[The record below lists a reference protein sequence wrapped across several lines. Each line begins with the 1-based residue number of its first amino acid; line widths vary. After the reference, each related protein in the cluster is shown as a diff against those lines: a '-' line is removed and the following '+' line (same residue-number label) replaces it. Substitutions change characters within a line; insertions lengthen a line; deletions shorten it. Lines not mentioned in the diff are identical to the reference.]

1 MTNSD
6 FTSEFDNTDT
16 ENLKKKG
23 NFASDYDIDCKRHYR
38 FEAGQ
43 NNSSGTISY
52 RVLTNHGSSHGFY
65 KKGKLEN
72 NILTATGT
80 SAEFLGENIERERE
94 AAQEAFIPAKLV
106 RCKNGDVMFDVLK
119 GDFIV
124 EADNI
129 ILKARGDRKTSDGVL
144 RIEASKAIRIDADDV
159 RINSD
164 TLSILATDKFSIQAK
179 VFGGIIAGTL
189 NLVSQSDFGASVQLD
204 TYQEL
209 KKLLEMERGT

>member
-1 MTNSD
+1 MTFSNSK
-6 FTSEFDNTDT
+6 NTDT
-16 ENLKKKG
+16 EELKKKG

-80 SAEFLGENIERERE
+80 SAEFLGENIERPRE
-94 AAQEAFIPAKLV
+94 SAQESFIPAKLV
-106 RCKNGDVMFDVLK
+106 HCKNGDVMFDIEQ

-124 EADNI
+124 NADNI
-129 ILKARGDRKTSDGVL
+129 ILKAKGDRKTSDGDI
-144 RIEASKAIRIDADDV
+144 RIEAQKAIRIDADDI
-159 RINSD
+159 RMTADNLNMFAS
-164 TLSILATDKFSIQAK
+164 DKFSLQGK

-189 NLVSQSDFGASVQLD
+189 NLVSQSDFGASVQLES
-204 TYQEL
+204 YLEL
-209 KKLLEMERGT
+209 KKLLEMKRGT

>member
-6 FTSEFDNTDT
+6 FQTDT
-16 ENLKKKG
+16 EELKKKG

-65 KKGKLEN
+65 KKGQLEN

-129 ILKARGDRKTSDGVL
+129 ILKARGDRKTSDGDI

-164 TLSILATDKFSIQAK
+164 TLSP
-179 VFGGIIAGTL
+179 TL
-189 NLVSQSDFGASVQLD
+189 
-204 TYQEL
+204 
-209 KKLLEMERGT
+209 KERGSLYLRNKDKDGWPLLVFAVRKHTKGIESPELMKQHFLYYMDRIDR

>member
-1 MTNSD
+1 MTDSNL
-6 FTSEFDNTDT
+6 ENTNT
-16 ENLKKKG
+16 EELKKKG

-80 SAEFLGENIERERE
+80 SAEFLGENIERPRE
-94 AAQEAFIPAKLV
+94 SAQESFIPAKLV
-106 RCKNGDVMFDVLK
+106 HCKNGDVMFDIEQ

-124 EADNI
+124 NADNI
-129 ILKARGDRKTSDGVL
+129 ILKAKGDRATSDGDI
-144 RIEASKAIRIDADDV
+144 RIEAQKAIRIDADDI
-159 RINSD
+159 RITADNLNMFAS
-164 TLSILATDKFSIQAK
+164 DKFSLQGK

-189 NLVSQSDFGASVQLD
+189 NLVSQSDFGASVQLES
-204 TYQEL
+204 YLEL
-209 KKLLEMERGT
+209 KKLLEMKRGS

>member
-6 FTSEFDNTDT
+6 FRNTDT
-16 ENLKKKG
+16 EELKKKG

-80 SAEFLGENIERERE
+80 SAEFLGENIERPRE
-94 AAQEAFIPAKLV
+94 SAQESFIPAKLIY
-106 RCKNGDVMFDVLK
+106 CKNGDVKIDVEQ

-129 ILKARGDRKTSDGVL
+129 ILKARGDRKTSDGDI
-144 RIEASKAIRIDADDV
+144 RIEASKAIRIDGDDI
-159 RINSD
+159 RIDSD
-164 TLSILATDKFSIQAK
+164 TLSIMATNKFTIQAK
-179 VFGGIIAGTL
+179 AFGGIIAGTL
-189 NLVSQSDFGASVQLD
+189 NLVSQSDFGASVQLES
-204 TYQEL
+204 YLEL
-209 KKLLEMERGT
+209 KKLLEMKRGT

>member
-1 MTNSD
+1 MTDSNLK
-6 FTSEFDNTDT
+6 NTDT
-16 ENLKKKG
+16 EELKKKG

-80 SAEFLGENIERERE
+80 SAEFLGENIERPRE
-94 AAQEAFIPAKLV
+94 SAQESFIPAKLV
-106 RCKNGDVMFDVLK
+106 HCKNGDVMFDIEQ

-124 EADNI
+124 NADNI
-129 ILKARGDRKTSDGVL
+129 ILKAKGDRKTSDGDI
-144 RIEASKAIRIDADDV
+144 RIEAQKAIRIDADDI
-159 RINSD
+159 RMTADNLNMFAS
-164 TLSILATDKFSIQAK
+164 DKFSLQGK

-189 NLVSQSDFGASVQLD
+189 NLVSQSDFGASVQLES
-204 TYQEL
+204 YLEL
-209 KKLLEMERGT
+209 KKLLEMKRGT

>member
-1 MTNSD
+1 MTDSNYR
-6 FTSEFDNTDT
+6 NTDT
-16 ENLKKKG
+16 EDLKKKG

-80 SAEFLGENIERERE
+80 SAEFLGENIERPRE
-94 AAQEAFIPAKLV
+94 SAQESFIPAKLIY
-106 RCKNGDVMFDVLK
+106 CKNGDVKIDVEQ

-129 ILKARGDRKTSDGVL
+129 ILKAKGNRKTSDGDI
-144 RIEASKAIRIDADDV
+144 RIEASKAIRIDGDDV
-159 RINSD
+159 RIDSD
-164 TLSILATDKFSIQAK
+164 TLSIMATNKFTIQAK
-179 VFGGIIAGTL
+179 AFGGIIAGTL
-189 NLVSQSDFGASVQLD
+189 HLVSQSDFGASKQIE
-204 TYQEL
+204 TYEEL
-209 KKLLEMERGT
+209 KKIIKMRRGI

>member
-1 MTNSD
+1 MTDSNL
-6 FTSEFDNTDT
+6 ENTNT
-16 ENLKKKG
+16 EELKKKG

-80 SAEFLGENIERERE
+80 SAEFLGENIERPRE
-94 AAQEAFIPAKLV
+94 SAQESFIPAKLV
-106 RCKNGDVMFDVLK
+106 HCKNGDVMFDIEQ

-124 EADNI
+124 NADNI
-129 ILKARGDRKTSDGVL
+129 ILKAKGDRATSDGDI
-144 RIEASKAIRIDADDV
+144 RIEAQKAIRIDADDI
-159 RINSD
+159 RITADNLNMFAS
-164 TLSILATDKFSIQAK
+164 DKFSLQGKA
-179 VFGGIIAGTL
+179 FGGIIAGTL
-189 NLVSQSDFGASVQLD
+189 NLVSQSDFGASVQLES
-204 TYQEL
+204 YLEL
-209 KKLLEMERGT
+209 KKLLEMKRGT

>member
-6 FTSEFDNTDT
+6 FRNTDT
-16 ENLKKKG
+16 EELKKKG

-80 SAEFLGENIERERE
+80 SAEFLGENIERPRE
-94 AAQEAFIPAKLV
+94 SAQESFIPAKLIY
-106 RCKNGDVMFDVLK
+106 CKNGDVKIDVEQ

-129 ILKARGDRKTSDGVL
+129 ILKAKGNRATSDGDI
-144 RIEASKAIRIDADDV
+144 RIEASKAIRIDGDDI
-159 RINSD
+159 RIDSD
-164 TLSILATDKFSIQAK
+164 TLSIMATNKFTIQAK
-179 VFGGIIAGTL
+179 AFGGIIAGTL
-189 NLVSQSDFGASVQLD
+189 HLVSQSDFGASKQIE

-209 KKLLEMERGT
+209 KKIMEMRRGT

>member
-1 MTNSD
+1 MTDSNL
-6 FTSEFDNTDT
+6 ENTNT
-16 ENLKKKG
+16 EDLKKKG

-80 SAEFLGENIERERE
+80 SAEFLGENIERPRE
-94 AAQEAFIPAKLV
+94 SAQESFIPAKLV
-106 RCKNGDVMFDVLK
+106 HCKNGDVMFDIEQ

-124 EADNI
+124 NADNI
-129 ILKARGDRKTSDGVL
+129 ILKAKGDRKTSDGDI
-144 RIEASKAIRIDADDV
+144 RIEAQKAIRIDADDI
-159 RINSD
+159 RITADNLNMFAS
-164 TLSILATDKFSIQAK
+164 DKFSLQGK

-189 NLVSQSDFGASVQLD
+189 NLVSQSDFGASVQLES
-204 TYQEL
+204 YLEL
-209 KKLLEMERGT
+209 KKLLEMKRGT

>member
-1 MTNSD
+1 MTNSNLR
-6 FTSEFDNTDT
+6 NTDT
-16 ENLKKKG
+16 EELKKKG

-80 SAEFLGENIERERE
+80 SAEFLGENIERPRE
-94 AAQEAFIPAKLV
+94 SAQESFIPAKLV
-106 RCKNGDVMFDVLK
+106 HCKNGDVMFDIQQ

-124 EADNI
+124 NADNI
-129 ILKARGDRKTSDGVL
+129 ILKAKGDRKTSDGDI
-144 RIEASKAIRIDADDV
+144 RIEALKAIRIDADDI
-159 RINSD
+159 RITADN
-164 TLSILATDKFSIQAK
+164 LNMLASDKFSLQGK

-189 NLVSQSDFGASVQLD
+189 NLVSQSDFGASVQLES
-204 TYQEL
+204 YLEL
-209 KKLLEMERGT
+209 KKLLEMKRGS

>member
-1 MTNSD
+1 MTDSNLK
-6 FTSEFDNTDT
+6 NTDT
-16 ENLKKKG
+16 EELKKKG

-80 SAEFLGENIERERE
+80 SAEFLGENIERPRE
-94 AAQEAFIPAKLV
+94 SAQESFIPAKLV
-106 RCKNGDVMFDVLK
+106 HCKNGDVMFDIEQ

-124 EADNI
+124 NADNI
-129 ILKARGDRKTSDGVL
+129 ILKAKGDRKTSDGDI
-144 RIEASKAIRIDADDV
+144 RIEAQKAIRIDADDI
-159 RINSD
+159 RITADNLNMFASG
-164 TLSILATDKFSIQAK
+164 KFSLQGK

-189 NLVSQSDFGASVQLD
+189 NLVSQSDFGASVQLES
-204 TYQEL
+204 YLEL
-209 KKLLEMERGT
+209 KKLLEMKRGS

>member
-1 MTNSD
+1 MTDSNL
-6 FTSEFDNTDT
+6 ENTNT
-16 ENLKKKG
+16 EELKKKG

-80 SAEFLGENIERERE
+80 SAEFLGENIERPRE
-94 AAQEAFIPAKLV
+94 SAQESFIPAKLIY
-106 RCKNGDVMFDVLK
+106 CKNGDVKIDVEQ

-129 ILKARGDRKTSDGVL
+129 ILKAKGNRATSDGDI
-144 RIEASKAIRIDADDV
+144 RIEASKAIRIDGDDI
-159 RINSD
+159 RIDSD
-164 TLSILATDKFSIQAK
+164 TLSIMATNKFTIQAK
-179 VFGGIIAGTL
+179 AFGGIIAGTL
-189 NLVSQSDFGASVQLD
+189 HLVSQSDFGASKQIE

-209 KKLLEMERGT
+209 KKIMEMRRGT

>member
-6 FTSEFDNTDT
+6 FRNTDT
-16 ENLKKKG
+16 EELKKKG

-80 SAEFLGENIERERE
+80 SAEFLGENIERPRE
-94 AAQEAFIPAKLV
+94 SAQESFIPAKLV
-106 RCKNGDVMFDVLK
+106 HCKNGDVMFDIEQ

-124 EADNI
+124 NADNI
-129 ILKARGDRKTSDGVL
+129 ILKAKGDRKTSDGDI
-144 RIEASKAIRIDADDV
+144 RIEAQKAIRIDADDI
-159 RINSD
+159 RMTADNLNMFAS
-164 TLSILATDKFSIQAK
+164 DKFSLQGK

-189 NLVSQSDFGASVQLD
+189 NLVSQSDFGASVQLES
-204 TYQEL
+204 YVEL
-209 KKLLEMERGT
+209 KKLLEMKRGT

>member
-1 MTNSD
+1 MTNSNL
-6 FTSEFDNTDT
+6 ENTNTNT
-16 ENLKKKG
+16 EELKKKG

-80 SAEFLGENIERERE
+80 SAEFLGENIERPRE
-94 AAQEAFIPAKLV
+94 SAQESFIPAKLIY
-106 RCKNGDVMFDVLK
+106 CKNGDVKIDVEQ

-129 ILKARGDRKTSDGVL
+129 ILKAKGDRSTSDGDI
-144 RIEASKAIRIDADDV
+144 RIEASKAIRIDGDDV
-159 RINSD
+159 RIDSD
-164 TLSILATDKFSIQAK
+164 TLSIMATNKFTIQANLLF
-179 VFGGIIAGTL
+179 VVSTTSHPPPTL
-189 NLVSQSDFGASVQLD
+189 AQVQV
-204 TYQEL
+204 
-209 KKLLEMERGT
+209 

>member
-6 FTSEFDNTDT
+6 FRNTDT
-16 ENLKKKG
+16 EELKKKG

-65 KKGKLEN
+65 KKGQLEN
-72 NILTATGT
+72 NILTTTGT
-80 SAEFLGENIERERE
+80 SAEFLGENIKRPRES
-94 AAQEAFIPAKLV
+94 AQESFIPAKLIY
-106 RCKNGDVMFDVLK
+106 CKNGDVKIEVEK

-129 ILKARGDRKTSDGVL
+129 ILKAKGDRKTSDGDI
-144 RIEASKAIRIDADDV
+144 RIEASKAIRIDGDDV
-159 RINSD
+159 RIDSD
-164 TLSILATDKFSIQAK
+164 TLSIMATNKFTIQAK
-179 VFGGIIAGTL
+179 AFGGIIAGTL
-189 NLVSQSDFGASVQLD
+189 HLVSQSDFGASKQIE
-204 TYQEL
+204 TYEEL
-209 KKLLEMERGT
+209 KKIMEMRRGT

>member
-1 MTNSD
+1 MTDSNYR
-6 FTSEFDNTDT
+6 NTDT
-16 ENLKKKG
+16 EDLKKKG

-80 SAEFLGENIERERE
+80 SAEFLGENIERPRE
-94 AAQEAFIPAKLV
+94 SAQESFIPAKLIY
-106 RCKNGDVMFDVLK
+106 CKNGDVKIDVEQ

-129 ILKARGDRKTSDGVL
+129 ILKAKGNRKTSDGDI
-144 RIEASKAIRIDADDV
+144 RIEASKAIRIDGDDV
-159 RINSD
+159 RIDSD
-164 TLSILATDKFSIQAK
+164 TLSIMATNKFTIQAK
-179 VFGGIIAGTL
+179 AFGGIIAGTL
-189 NLVSQSDFGASVQLD
+189 HLVSQSDFGASKQIE

-209 KKLLEMERGT
+209 KKIMEMRRGT

>member
-1 MTNSD
+1 MTFSNSK
-6 FTSEFDNTDT
+6 NTDT
-16 ENLKKKG
+16 EELKKKG

-80 SAEFLGENIERERE
+80 SAEFLGENIERPRE
-94 AAQEAFIPAKLV
+94 SAQESFIPAKLV
-106 RCKNGDVMFDVLK
+106 HCKNGDVMFDIEQ

-124 EADNI
+124 NADNI
-129 ILKARGDRKTSDGVL
+129 ILKAKGDRATSDGDI
-144 RIEASKAIRIDADDV
+144 RIEAQKAIRIDADDI
-159 RINSD
+159 RMTADNLNMFAS
-164 TLSILATDKFSIQAK
+164 DKFSLQGK

-189 NLVSQSDFGASVQLD
+189 NLVSQSDFGASVQLES
-204 TYQEL
+204 YLEL
-209 KKLLEMERGT
+209 KKLLEMKRGT

>member
-1 MTNSD
+1 MTDSNL
-6 FTSEFDNTDT
+6 ENTNT
-16 ENLKKKG
+16 EELKKKG

-80 SAEFLGENIERERE
+80 SAEFLGENIERPRE
-94 AAQEAFIPAKLV
+94 SAQESFIPAKLV
-106 RCKNGDVMFDVLK
+106 HCKNGDVMFDIEQ

-124 EADNI
+124 NADNI
-129 ILKARGDRKTSDGVL
+129 ILKAKGDRATSDGDI
-144 RIEASKAIRIDADDV
+144 RIEAQKAIRIDADDI
-159 RINSD
+159 RITADNLNMFAS
-164 TLSILATDKFSIQAK
+164 DKFSLQGK

-189 NLVSQSDFGASVQLD
+189 NLVSQSDFGASVQLES
-204 TYQEL
+204 YVEL
-209 KKLLEMERGT
+209 KKLLEMKRGA

>member
-1 MTNSD
+1 MTDSNYR
-6 FTSEFDNTDT
+6 NTDT
-16 ENLKKKG
+16 EELKKKG

-80 SAEFLGENIERERE
+80 SAEFLGENIERPRE
-94 AAQEAFIPAKLV
+94 SAQESFIPAKLV
-106 RCKNGDVMFDVLK
+106 HCKNGDVMFDIEQ

-124 EADNI
+124 SADNI
-129 ILKARGDRKTSDGVL
+129 ILKAKGDRATSDGDI
-144 RIEASKAIRIDADDV
+144 RIEAQKAIRIDGDDV
-159 RINSD
+159 RIDSD
-164 TLSILATDKFSIQAK
+164 TLSIMATNKFTIQAK
-179 VFGGIIAGTL
+179 AFGGIIAGTL
-189 NLVSQSDFGASVQLD
+189 HLVSQSDFGASKQIE

-209 KKLLEMERGT
+209 KKIMEMRRGT

>member
-1 MTNSD
+1 MTDSNL
-6 FTSEFDNTDT
+6 ENTNT
-16 ENLKKKG
+16 EELKKKG

-72 NILTATGT
+72 NILTTTGT
-80 SAEFLGENIERERE
+80 SAEFLGENIERPRE
-94 AAQEAFIPAKLV
+94 SAQESFIPAKLIY
-106 RCKNGDVMFDVLK
+106 CKNGDVKIDVEQ

-129 ILKARGDRKTSDGVL
+129 ILKAKGNRATSDGDI
-144 RIEASKAIRIDADDV
+144 RIEASKAIRIDGDDIRITAD
-159 RINSD
+159 NLNMFASG
-164 TLSILATDKFSIQAK
+164 KFSLQGK

-189 NLVSQSDFGASVQLD
+189 NLVSQSDFGASVQLES
-204 TYQEL
+204 YVEL
-209 KKLLEMERGT
+209 KKLLEMKRGA

>member
-1 MTNSD
+1 MTDSNL
-6 FTSEFDNTDT
+6 ENTNT
-16 ENLKKKG
+16 EELKKKG

-80 SAEFLGENIERERE
+80 SAEFLGENIERPRE
-94 AAQEAFIPAKLV
+94 SAQESFIPAKLV
-106 RCKNGDVMFDVLK
+106 HCKNGDVMFDIEQ

-124 EADNI
+124 NADNI
-129 ILKARGDRKTSDGVL
+129 ILKAKGDRKTSDGDI
-144 RIEASKAIRIDADDV
+144 RIEAQKAIRIDADDI
-159 RINSD
+159 RITADNLNMFAS
-164 TLSILATDKFSIQAK
+164 DKFSLQGK

-189 NLVSQSDFGASVQLD
+189 NLVSQSDFGASVQLES
-204 TYQEL
+204 YLEL
-209 KKLLEMERGT
+209 KKLLEMKRGT

>member
-1 MTNSD
+1 MTDSNLK
-6 FTSEFDNTDT
+6 NTNT
-16 ENLKKKG
+16 EELKKKG

-80 SAEFLGENIERERE
+80 SAEFLGENIERPRE
-94 AAQEAFIPAKLV
+94 SAQESFIPAKLV
-106 RCKNGDVMFDVLK
+106 HCKNGDVMFDIEQ

-124 EADNI
+124 NADNI
-129 ILKARGDRKTSDGVL
+129 ILKAKGDRKTSDGDI
-144 RIEASKAIRIDADDV
+144 RIEAQKAIRIDADDI
-159 RINSD
+159 RMTADNLNMFAS
-164 TLSILATDKFSIQAK
+164 DKFSLQGK

-189 NLVSQSDFGASVQLD
+189 NLVSQSDFGASVQLES
-204 TYQEL
+204 YLEL
-209 KKLLEMERGT
+209 KKLLEMKRGT

>member
-1 MTNSD
+1 MTDSNYRD
-6 FTSEFDNTDT
+6 TDT
-16 ENLKKKG
+16 EDLKKKG

-80 SAEFLGENIERERE
+80 SAEFLGENIERPRE
-94 AAQEAFIPAKLV
+94 SAQESFIPAKLIY
-106 RCKNGDVMFDVLK
+106 CKNGDVKIDVEQ

-129 ILKARGDRKTSDGVL
+129 ILKAKGDRNTSDGDI
-144 RIEASKAIRIDADDV
+144 RIEASNAIRIDGDDV
-159 RINSD
+159 RIDSD
-164 TLSILATDKFSIQAK
+164 TLSIMATNKFTIQAK
-179 VFGGIIAGTL
+179 AFGGIIAGTL
-189 NLVSQSDFGASVQLD
+189 HLVSQFDFGASKQIE
-204 TYQEL
+204 TYEEL
-209 KKLLEMERGT
+209 KKIMEMRRGT

>member
-1 MTNSD
+1 MTDSNL
-6 FTSEFDNTDT
+6 ENTNT
-16 ENLKKKG
+16 EELKKKG

-80 SAEFLGENIERERE
+80 SAEFLGENIERPRE
-94 AAQEAFIPAKLV
+94 SAQESFIPAKLV
-106 RCKNGDVMFDVLK
+106 HCKNGDVMFDIEQ

-124 EADNI
+124 NADNI
-129 ILKARGDRKTSDGVL
+129 ILKAKGDRKTSDGDI
-144 RIEASKAIRIDADDV
+144 RIEAQKAIRIDADDI
-159 RINSD
+159 RMTADNLNMFAS
-164 TLSILATDKFSIQAK
+164 DKFSLQGK

-189 NLVSQSDFGASVQLD
+189 NLVSQSDFGASVQLES
-204 TYQEL
+204 YLEL
-209 KKLLEMERGT
+209 KKLLEMKRGS

>member
-1 MTNSD
+1 MTDSN
-6 FTSEFDNTDT
+6 FENTNT
-16 ENLKKKG
+16 EELKKKG

-80 SAEFLGENIERERE
+80 SAEFLGENIERPRE
-94 AAQEAFIPAKLV
+94 SAQESFIPAKLV
-106 RCKNGDVMFDVLK
+106 HCKNGDVMFDIEQ

-124 EADNI
+124 NADNI
-129 ILKARGDRKTSDGVL
+129 ILKAKGDRATSDGDI
-144 RIEASKAIRIDADDV
+144 RIEAQKAIRIDADDI
-159 RINSD
+159 RMTADNLNMFAS
-164 TLSILATDKFSIQAK
+164 DKFSLQGK

-189 NLVSQSDFGASVQLD
+189 NLVSQSDFGASVQLES
-204 TYQEL
+204 YVEL
-209 KKLLEMERGT
+209 KKLLEMKRGT

>member
-1 MTNSD
+1 MTDSNYR
-6 FTSEFDNTDT
+6 NTDT

-80 SAEFLGENIERERE
+80 SAEFLGENIERPRE
-94 AAQEAFIPAKLV
+94 SAQESFIPAKLIY
-106 RCKNGDVMFDVLK
+106 CKNGDVKIDVEQ

-129 ILKARGDRKTSDGVL
+129 ILKAKGNRATSDGDI
-144 RIEASKAIRIDADDV
+144 RIEASKAIRIDGDDV
-159 RINSD
+159 RIDSD
-164 TLSILATDKFSIQAK
+164 TLSIMATNKFTIQAK
-179 VFGGIIAGTL
+179 AFGGIIAGTL
-189 NLVSQSDFGASVQLD
+189 HLVSQSDFGASKQIE

-209 KKLLEMERGT
+209 KKIMEMRRGT

>member
-6 FTSEFDNTDT
+6 FRNTDT
-16 ENLKKKG
+16 EELKKKG

-80 SAEFLGENIERERE
+80 SAEFLGENIERPRE
-94 AAQEAFIPAKLV
+94 SAQESFIPAKLV
-106 RCKNGDVMFDVLK
+106 HCKNGDVMFDIEQ

-124 EADNI
+124 NADNI
-129 ILKARGDRKTSDGVL
+129 ILKAKGDRATSDGDI
-144 RIEASKAIRIDADDV
+144 RIEEQKAIRIDGDDV
-159 RINSD
+159 RIDSD
-164 TLSILATDKFSIQAK
+164 TLSIMATNKFTIQAK
-179 VFGGIIAGTL
+179 AFGGIIAGTL
-189 NLVSQSDFGASVQLD
+189 HLVSQSDFGASKQIE

-209 KKLLEMERGT
+209 KKIMEMRRGT

>member
-1 MTNSD
+1 MTDSNL
-6 FTSEFDNTDT
+6 ENTNT
-16 ENLKKKG
+16 EELKKKG

-80 SAEFLGENIERERE
+80 SAEFLGENIERPRE
-94 AAQEAFIPAKLV
+94 SAQESFIPAKLV
-106 RCKNGDVMFDVLK
+106 HCKNGDVMFDIEQ

-124 EADNI
+124 NADNI
-129 ILKARGDRKTSDGVL
+129 ILKAKGDRATSDGDI
-144 RIEASKAIRIDADDV
+144 RIEAQKAIRIDADDI
-159 RINSD
+159 RITADNLNMFAS
-164 TLSILATDKFSIQAK
+164 DKFSLQGK

-189 NLVSQSDFGASVQLD
+189 NLVSQSDFGASVQLES
-204 TYQEL
+204 YVEL
-209 KKLLEMERGT
+209 KKLLEMKRGT

>member
-1 MTNSD
+1 MTDSNYR
-6 FTSEFDNTDT
+6 NTDT
-16 ENLKKKG
+16 EDLKKKG

-80 SAEFLGENIERERE
+80 SAEFLGENIERPRE
-94 AAQEAFIPAKLV
+94 SAQESFIPAKLIY
-106 RCKNGDVMFDVLK
+106 CKNGDVKIDVEQ

-129 ILKARGDRKTSDGVL
+129 ILKAKGDRATSDGDI
-144 RIEASKAIRIDADDV
+144 RIEAQKAIRIDADDV
-159 RINSD
+159 RIDSD
-164 TLSILATDKFSIQAK
+164 TLSIMATNKFTIQAK
-179 VFGGIIAGTL
+179 AFGGIIAGTL
-189 NLVSQSDFGASVQLD
+189 HLVSQSDFGASKQIE

-209 KKLLEMERGT
+209 KKIMEMRRGT

>member
-1 MTNSD
+1 MTNSNLR
-6 FTSEFDNTDT
+6 NTDT
-16 ENLKKKG
+16 EELKKKG

-80 SAEFLGENIERERE
+80 SAEFLGENIERPRE
-94 AAQEAFIPAKLV
+94 SAQESFIPAKLV
-106 RCKNGDVMFDVLK
+106 HCKNGDVMFDIEQ

-124 EADNI
+124 NADNI
-129 ILKARGDRKTSDGVL
+129 ILKAKGDRKTSDGDI
-144 RIEASKAIRIDADDV
+144 RIEALKAIRIDADDI
-159 RINSD
+159 RITADN
-164 TLSILATDKFSIQAK
+164 LNMLASDKFSLQGK

-189 NLVSQSDFGASVQLD
+189 NLVSQSDFGASIQLES
-204 TYQEL
+204 YLEL
-209 KKLLEMERGT
+209 KKLLEMKRGT

>member
-1 MTNSD
+1 MTFSNSK
-6 FTSEFDNTDT
+6 NTDT
-16 ENLKKKG
+16 EELKKKG

-80 SAEFLGENIERERE
+80 SAEFLGENIERPRE
-94 AAQEAFIPAKLV
+94 SAQESFIPAKLV
-106 RCKNGDVMFDVLK
+106 HCKNGDVMFDIEQ

-124 EADNI
+124 NADNI
-129 ILKARGDRKTSDGVL
+129 ILKAKGDRKTSDGDI
-144 RIEASKAIRIDADDV
+144 RIEAQKAIRIDADDI
-159 RINSD
+159 RMTADNLNMFAS
-164 TLSILATDKFSIQAK
+164 DKFSLQGK

-189 NLVSQSDFGASVQLD
+189 NLVSQSDFGASVQLES
-204 TYQEL
+204 YLEL
-209 KKLLEMERGT
+209 KKLLEMKRGS

>member
-1 MTNSD
+1 MTDSNL
-6 FTSEFDNTDT
+6 ENTNT
-16 ENLKKKG
+16 EELKKKG

-80 SAEFLGENIERERE
+80 SAEFLGENIERPRE
-94 AAQEAFIPAKLV
+94 SAQESFIPAKLIY
-106 RCKNGDVMFDVLK
+106 CKNGDVKIDVEQ

-129 ILKARGDRKTSDGVL
+129 ILKAKGDRSTSDGDI
-144 RIEASKAIRIDADDV
+144 RIEAQKAIRIDGDDV
-159 RINSD
+159 RIDSD
-164 TLSILATDKFSIQAK
+164 TLSIMATNKFTIQAK
-179 VFGGIIAGTL
+179 AFGGIIAGTL
-189 NLVSQSDFGASVQLD
+189 HLVSQSDFGASKQIE

-209 KKLLEMERGT
+209 KKIMEMRRGT

>member
-1 MTNSD
+1 MTDSNYR
-6 FTSEFDNTDT
+6 NTDT
-16 ENLKKKG
+16 EELKKKG

-80 SAEFLGENIERERE
+80 SAEFLGENIERPRE
-94 AAQEAFIPAKLV
+94 SAQESFIPAKLIY
-106 RCKNGDVMFDVLK
+106 CKNGDVKIDVEQ

-129 ILKARGDRKTSDGVL
+129 ILKAKGNRATSDGDI
-144 RIEASKAIRIDADDV
+144 RIEASKAIRIDGDDI
-159 RINSD
+159 RIDSD
-164 TLSILATDKFSIQAK
+164 TLSIMATNKFTIQAK
-179 VFGGIIAGTL
+179 AFGGIIAGTL
-189 NLVSQSDFGASVQLD
+189 HLVSQSDFGASKQIE
-204 TYQEL
+204 TYEEL
-209 KKLLEMERGT
+209 KKIMEMRRAT

>member
-6 FTSEFDNTDT
+6 FQNTDT
-16 ENLKKKG
+16 EELKKKG

-43 NNSSGTISY
+43 NNSSGKISY

-65 KKGKLEN
+65 KKGQLEN

-80 SAEFLGENIERERE
+80 SAEFLGENIKRPRES
-94 AAQEAFIPAKLV
+94 AQESYIPAKLIY
-106 RCKNGDVMFDVLK
+106 CKNGDVKIEVEQ

-129 ILKARGDRKTSDGVL
+129 ILKAKGDRKTSDGDI

-159 RINSD
+159 RIDSD
-164 TLSILATDKFSIQAK
+164 SLSIFATDKFSIQAK

-189 NLVSQSDFGASVQLD
+189 NLVSQSDFGASMQLEA
-204 TYQEL
+204 YEEL
-209 KKLLEMERGT
+209 KKLLEMKRGT

>member
-1 MTNSD
+1 MTFSNSK
-6 FTSEFDNTDT
+6 NTDT
-16 ENLKKKG
+16 EELKKKG

-80 SAEFLGENIERERE
+80 SAEFLGENIERPRE
-94 AAQEAFIPAKLV
+94 SAQESFIPAKLV
-106 RCKNGDVMFDVLK
+106 HCKNGDVMFDIEQ

-124 EADNI
+124 NADNI
-129 ILKARGDRKTSDGVL
+129 ILKAKGDRKTSDGDI
-144 RIEASKAIRIDADDV
+144 RIEAQKAIRIDADDI
-159 RINSD
+159 RITADNLNMFAS
-164 TLSILATDKFSIQAK
+164 DKFSLQGK

-189 NLVSQSDFGASVQLD
+189 NLVSQSDFGASVQLES
-204 TYQEL
+204 YLEL
-209 KKLLEMERGT
+209 KKLLEMKRGT

>member
-1 MTNSD
+1 MTDSNL
-6 FTSEFDNTDT
+6 ENTNT
-16 ENLKKKG
+16 EELKKKG

-80 SAEFLGENIERERE
+80 SAEFLGENIERPRE
-94 AAQEAFIPAKLV
+94 SAQESFIPAKLIY
-106 RCKNGDVMFDVLK
+106 CKNGDVKIDVEQ

-129 ILKARGDRKTSDGVL
+129 ILKAKGNRATSDGDI
-144 RIEASKAIRIDADDV
+144 RIEASKAIRIDGDDV
-159 RINSD
+159 RIDSD
-164 TLSILATDKFSIQAK
+164 TLSLMATNKFTIQAK
-179 VFGGIIAGTL
+179 AFGGIIAGTL
-189 NLVSQSDFGASVQLD
+189 HLVSQSDFGASKQIE
-204 TYQEL
+204 TYEEL
-209 KKLLEMERGT
+209 KKIMEMRRGT